1 MLVQPREIPLPPSR
15 STLRDKGRPIL
26 QPSHEFGQAA
36 SFTERHAPAELVE
49 EVQQE
54 DHVVLRF
61 LRSLRRDGGHQRH
74 DAPPIPRAKLYVP
87 YLRFVE
93 AFAPVALLMENVPD
107 VLNHGGTISAT
118 IYCGRPPQTTIVRLG
133 IEPEECGSALSAASP
148 IRRSGTPHA
157 RTHRRPRG
165 PWHRRTAG
173 TAS

>member
-1 MLVQPREIPLPPSR
+1 M
-15 STLRDKGRPIL
+15 
-26 QPSHEFGQAA
+26 
-36 SFTERHAPAELVE
+36 PAELVE

-107 VLNHGGTISAT
+107 VLNYGGHSLGEDLLREASTND
-118 IYCGRPPQTTIVRLG
+118 YRPAGNRARGVRLC
-133 IEPEECGSALSAASP
+133 PQCCLADSTVWYTARSNAS
-148 IRRSGTPHA
+148 
-157 RTHRRPRG
+157 
-165 PWHRRTAG
+165 
-173 TAS
+173 